1 LTKRQQPS
9 HTAGLIQQRKMK
21 ATILKVMISDG
32 KTLNPGDIV
41 DVSGWRHTRN
51 LVSGRYIKLIE
62 EEAPKAVKPVALPV
76 DVVALPVDEEVKP
89 KETKKK
95 AKEAE

>member
-1 LTKRQQPS
+1 
-9 HTAGLIQQRKMK
+9 MK
-21 ATILKVMISDG
+21 AQILKSMIVDG
-32 KTLNPGDIV
+32 RKLVAGDIV
-41 DVSGWRHTRN
+41 EVKGWRHAKSLAN
-51 LVSGRYIKLIE
+51 NRYIKLIE

>member
-1 LTKRQQPS
+1 
-9 HTAGLIQQRKMK
+9 MK
-21 ATILKVMISDG
+21 ATILKVMVSDG

-62 EEAPKAVKPVALPV
+62 EEAPKAAKPVALPV
-76 DVVALPVDEEVKP
+76 DVVAIPVDEEVKP

-95 AKEAE
+95 AKEVK

>member
-1 LTKRQQPS
+1 
-9 HTAGLIQQRKMK
+9 MK

-62 EEAPKAVKPVALPV
+62 EDAPKAVKPVVLPV
-76 DVVALPVDEEVKP
+76 DVVALPVDEEIKP

>member
-1 LTKRQQPS
+1 
-9 HTAGLIQQRKMK
+9 MK
-21 ATILKVMISDG
+21 ATILKVMVSDG

-62 EEAPKAVKPVALPV
+62 EEAPKAAKPVALPV
-76 DVVALPVDEEVKP
+76 DVVAIPVDEEVKP

-95 AKEAE
+95 TKEVK